1 MTGDPQKKVDESW
14 KDTVEKEKTVPLSRA
29 VGPEDPALGFLEFI
43 STLAMQALMALG
55 QMPHP
60 ETRQTHEDLPQAKY
74 LIDTIQLL
82 NDKTKGNLSV
92 DETAT
97 LKNILYE
104 LKTKFVKK
112 SEAIA

>member
-14 KDTVEKEKTVPLSRA
+14 KDTVEKERTFSPTAAESPQDA
-29 VGPEDPALGFLEFI
+29 ASSFLEFI

-55 QMPHP
+55 QMPRS
-60 ETRQTHEDLPQAKY
+60 ETHETHEDLPQAKY

-82 NDKTKGNLSV
+82 SDKTKGNLTV
-92 DETAT
+92 EEGAA

-112 SEAIA
+112 SGAMS